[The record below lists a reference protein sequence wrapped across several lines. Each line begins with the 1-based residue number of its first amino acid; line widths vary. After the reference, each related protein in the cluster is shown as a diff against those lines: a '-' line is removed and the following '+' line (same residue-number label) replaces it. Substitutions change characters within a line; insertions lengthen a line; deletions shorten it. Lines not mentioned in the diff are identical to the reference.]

1 MKGKIKYLIL
11 LLGIIFSLN
20 IGHAQ
25 YLENYFT
32 SLTVIRWDVQIL
44 RQKHASEV
52 MQDNEFERNVLTS
65 NIHANPLLLN
75 GKILN
80 YGTFDGNTTGV
91 LTVVKGKPETSE
103 AQVIPF
109 YVYIRRSGKIITNSK
124 MSFLNKKLTK
134 IEISDILKF
143 SQNGDVL
150 IIKPVKTEDWRAKR
164 ILKIVNNFGC

>member
-1 MKGKIKYLIL
+1 MKGKIKYLL
-11 LLGIIFSLN
+11 LLSGIIFSLN

-52 MQDNEFERNVLTS
+52 MQDNELERNVLTS
-65 NIHANPLLLN
+65 NIHTNPLLLN

-80 YGTFDGNTTGV
+80 YGTFDGNTIGV

-103 AQVIPF
+103 AQAIPF
-109 YVYIRRSGKIITNSK
+109 YVSIRRSGKIITNSK
-124 MSFLNKKLTK
+124 MGFLNKKLTK

-150 IIKPVKTEDWRAKR
+150 IIKPVKIEDWRAKR

>member
-1 MKGKIKYLIL
+1 MKAKTKYLFL
-11 LLGIIFSLN
+11 CLGIIFSLN

-75 GKILN
+75 GKMLN
-80 YGTFDGNTTGV
+80 YGTFDSNTTGV

-103 AQVIPF
+103 AQAIPF
-109 YVYIRRSGKIITNSK
+109 YVSIRRNGKIITNSK
-124 MSFLNKKLTK
+124 MGFLNKKLTK

-143 SQNGDVL
+143 SQNDDVL